1 MKKYLVIGNPIE
13 HSLSPILHN
22 YWIKDNKISA
32 IYEKKKLDE
41 HELGNLIFEIKKRKI
56 DGINITVP
64 FKKKIIPYLDKL
76 SNEASSTQSV
86 NTVFLDGDK
95 IIGDNTD
102 IAGFMV
108 GLKKTNYTVEGKK
121 ILILGAGGV
130 VSSIVFALRKM
141 KAAEITIA
149 NRTQTKAEELKK
161 LFKDLKITEWG
172 DLPDFDIIIN
182 ATSIG
187 LNVDDKMDLDFS
199 KIGRNKLF
207 FDVIYNPKET
217 NFLSIG
223 KKLKNKTENGKFMF
237 IYQASAAF
245 KIWHGLH
252 PKINDD
258 LIKLIDLWL
267 E

>member
-22 YWIKDNKISA
+22 YWIKENEINA
-32 IYEKKKLDE
+32 IYEKKKLEE
-41 HELGNLIFEIKKRKI
+41 HELDDLILNIKNKKI

-76 SNEASSTQSV
+76 SDEASNTQSV
-86 NTVFLDGDK
+86 NTVYLDKGI
-95 IIGDNTD
+95 IIGHNTD
-102 IAGFMV
+102 IIGLEI
-108 GLKKTNYTVEGKK
+108 GLKKTNYNIKDKK

-130 VSSIVFALRKM
+130 VSSIIYAVKKM
-141 KAAEITIA
+141 KASEIIVS
-149 NRTQTKAEELKK
+149 NRTQSKAENLKK
-161 LFKDLKITEWG
+161 IFSDLKIAKWG
-172 DLPDFDIIIN
+172 EVPDFDVVIN

-187 LNVDDKMDLDFS
+187 LNVKDIIDLDFS
-199 KIGRNKLF
+199 KIGKNKLF

-217 NFLSIG
+217 NFLNMG
-223 KKLKNKTENGKFMF
+223 KKLGNITENGKLMF

-245 KIWHGLH
+245 EIWHGVK

-258 LIKLIDLWL
+258 IIKLLDL
-267 E
+267 